1 MKKEIGS
8 IFPLNNK
15 VLSIAENTSYSFP
28 KDRIYYSLCREALYD
43 IALSL
48 SHSTKEVLIPA
59 FTCQTVITPFEEAG
73 WKCHYYGI
81 KKNLRIDTTHLIV
94 AIESFN
100 VSLLV
105 VHPYFGM
112 ELSEAEIKALQYVSD
127 KGIQIILDIT
137 QCIFSNKTYP
147 FVTYTV
153 GSYRKW
159 FSIPDGGFL
168 LKSKNTK
175 YILQP
180 LKENTEFTEREI
192 AAMYLRGQYFCNDE
206 KRTKDISIRLSKE
219 ADHIIDS
226 NISPHS
232 MSKVA
237 YSLLLTQDINQ
248 NRNCRFSNSKFLFTH
263 IKNSEKVSKVY
274 QYFEEVTTPPLYFI
288 IYVDDRP
295 SLQRLLIQNSI
306 YAPVIWPVEDE
317 NVLINE
323 EVRDI
328 YRHLLAI
335 PCDQRYDIN
344 DMKRVVEIIKNYQA

>member
-8 IFPLNNK
+8 IFPLNSE
-15 VLSIAENTSYSFP
+15 VLSIAENTPYSFP

-43 IALSL
+43 IAISL

-73 WKCHYYGI
+73 WKCYYYGI
-81 KKNLRIDTTHLIV
+81 NKNLRIDITHLMV
-94 AIESFN
+94 TIESFN

-112 ELSEAEIKALQYVSD
+112 ELSETEIKALQYLSD
-127 KGIQIILDIT
+127 KGIQIILDLT

-168 LKSKNTK
+168 LKSQNTK
-175 YILQP
+175 NILQP
-180 LKENTEFTEREI
+180 SMENTEFSEREI
-192 AAMYLRGQYFCNDE
+192 AAMYLRGQYFGNGD

-226 NISPHS
+226 NVSPHS
-232 MSKVA
+232 ISKVA
-237 YSLLLTQDINQ
+237 YNLLLTQDIDQ
-248 NRNCRFSNSKFLFTH
+248 NKNSRLCNCKFLFTH
-263 IKNSEKVSKVY
+263 IKNSEKISKVY
-274 QYFEEVTTPPLYFI
+274 QYIEAVTTPPLYFV
-288 IYVDDRP
+288 IYVDDRLA
-295 SLQRLLIQNSI
+295 LQRLLIQDSI
-306 YAPVIWPVEDE
+306 YAPIIWPVEDE

-323 EVRDI
+323 EVRYI
-328 YRHLLAI
+328 YKHLLAI

-344 DMKRVVEIIKNYQA
+344 DMQRVVEIINNYQA